1 MYKINVNVINKYD
14 VNSKLFSKKDIKK
27 MNNDA
32 TIDDKEEYFVIKAI
46 NNQAKQKNNPSLSD
60 KAKTIPRRVATPFPP
75 LNFIQTGNIC
85 PRKVRSPEK

>member
-1 MYKINVNVINKYD
+1 
-14 VNSKLFSKKDIKK
+14 

-85 PRKVRSPEK
+85 PRKVRRPEK

>member
-1 MYKINVNVINKYD
+1 
-14 VNSKLFSKKDIKK
+14 

-46 NNQAKQKNNPSLSD
+46 NNQAKQKNNSSLSD